1 MEEEQNKKV
10 VKVPGWFAISTLC
23 IFFIVILIILYLT
36 FIRYSLVSKS
46 IDKSD
51 VTTSAL
57 LLSPEIAA
65 GLARFI

>member
-1 MEEEQNKKV
+1 MEEEQNKKI
-10 VKVPGWFAISTLC
+10 VKIPGWMALSTLC
-23 IFFIVILIILYLT
+23 VFFIIALFILYLT
-36 FIRYSLVSKS
+36 FIRYNLVSKS